1 MRAHLIVD
9 ALLAAT
15 MVTPMTFGPA
25 AAQIFTR
32 QMFRDLEKVDVDALR
47 PLIQQ
52 ALAEDAVG
60 AVRRWDSPSGKR
72 GALQLIEGGAKAGMA
87 TGTVKIVL
95 VRSDSTTKALVFRY
109 QQDAKGQWRT
119 VG

>member
-1 MRAHLIVD
+1 MRPHLVFG
-9 ALLAAT
+9 ALMIAT
-15 MVTPMTFGPA
+15 LGAPLTPPA

-32 QMFRDLEKVDVDALR
+32 HMFRDLDKADVDTLR
-47 PLIQQ
+47 PLVQQ
-52 ALAEDAVG
+52 ALNEDPVG
-60 AVRRWDSPSGKR
+60 HVRRWDSPSGKR
-72 GALQLIEGGAKAGMA
+72 GALQLIEGGVKAGA
-87 TGTVKIVL
+87 TTGTVKIVL